1 MAILE
6 NFEPKNVFHYFEE
19 ICGIPHGSGNTKQIS
34 DYLVNFAKEH
44 DLKYV
49 QDDMNNVVI
58 YKPATPG
65 YENAPTVILQG
76 HMDMVCAKCPEIE
89 HDFTKDGLKL
99 VVKDGFLSAE
109 GTTLGGDDGIA
120 VAYGLALLDS
130 TDLPHPALEVV
141 FTVDEETGLLGAD
154 GFDCSLL
161 KGRRMINLDSEKEG
175 CLWVSCAGGVAGN
188 SYLPVR
194 RVDASGRKVNV
205 KVCGLVGGHSGAEIH
220 KNRASSNILMGQF
233 LYELS
238 HVCGYALKELEG
250 VSRTTL
256 LQKNAKRFFLCFRKK
271 FLRSL
276 PLQRKCR
283 RISGQNTLV
292 QMILLQFR

>member
-1 MAILE
+1 M
-6 NFEPKNVFHYFEE
+6 
-19 ICGIPHGSGNTKQIS
+19 
-34 DYLVNFAKEH
+34 NFAKEH

-141 FTVDEETGLLGAD
+141 FTVDEETGLLG
-154 GFDCSLL
+154 
-161 KGRRMINLDSEKEG
+161 
-175 CLWVSCAGGVAGN
+175 
-188 SYLPVR
+188 
-194 RVDASGRKVNV
+194 VND
-205 KVCGLVGGHSGAEIH
+205 L
-220 KNRASSNILMGQF
+220 
-233 LYELS
+233 
-238 HVCGYALKELEG
+238 
-250 VSRTTL
+250 TT
-256 LQKNAKRFFLCFRKK
+256 AF
-271 FLRSL
+271 
-276 PLQRKCR
+276 
-283 RISGQNTLV
+283 
-292 QMILLQFR
+292 